1 MELKN
6 LGNRKRWPADSLEQR
21 LVEMTERAG
30 YTFKERESGDMKVY
44 VCNEAGLMYYIDD
57 VE

>member
-1 MELKN
+1 
-6 LGNRKRWPADSLEQR
+6 
-21 LVEMTERAG
+21 MTERAG
-30 YTFKERESGDMKVY
+30 YTFKESESGDMKVY